1 MTENKT
7 AAEAAV
13 KTVKKGKS
21 GNTKLAWFGL
31 KFLAPWIRPY
41 RMTLFLMVV
50 PGILGG
56 LVDII
61 LPFFPDYAIR
71 NFIGKNSTE
80 GMGSFTAAYLLVLLF
95 QILMNGISA
104 YKACGMEMYVGRDLK
119 NEAFHRLQVLSVS
132 FYNQNSVGYLHARV
146 MSDTDRIGTLLSWNL
161 MEGIWYGS
169 YLIGASAVMLR
180 LRPDLALFVLLL
192 IPLTAAFSAVF
203 QKHLIRLGRLIR
215 EINGRLTGDFNEG
228 ITGAMTVKTLGI
240 EEKMDKRFFT
250 ESGEMRRAAVTSG
263 HLRGLFLSLISFSGF
278 TALALVLWKGGRL
291 TEQGLMELG
300 TLSVFMSYALGIMDP
315 VRWVV
320 KVISDLI
327 TVQVNIE
334 RFASLVT
341 AETDVKDTEEVIR
354 KYGDSFAPKPENW
367 ESVRGDVQFDDV
379 TFRYP
384 DGSVNVLEHFDLKVP
399 KGSMVAIVG
408 ETGAGKST
416 LVNLVCRFFEP
427 TEGRVLL
434 DGRDLRERSQHW
446 LHSHIG
452 YVLQTPH
459 LFSGTV
465 LDNLRFGRP
474 EATME
479 TVQEA
484 VRRVHAEDV
493 IERLEDGYET
503 DVGEGGGRLSA
514 GERQLVSFARAL
526 VADPEI
532 FVLDEATSS
541 VDTET
546 EQMIQRALTEVLKD
560 RTSFVIAHRLS
571 TIRKADM
578 ILVVHDGKIT
588 ERGTHRELMAK
599 RGSYYRLYARQYETE
614 AV

>member
-1 MTENKT
+1 MTENRK
-7 AAEAAV
+7 
-13 KTVKKGKS
+13 
-21 GNTKLAWFGL
+21 TKLPWFGL

-61 LPFFPDYAIR
+61 LPFFPDHAIR
-71 NFIGKNSTE
+71 NFIGKNTTE
-80 GMGSFTAAYLLVLLF
+80 GMGRFAAVYILVLLF

-169 YLIGASAVMLR
+169 YLVGASVVMLR
-180 LRPDLALFVLLL
+180 LRPGLALFVLLL
-192 IPLTAAFSAVF
+192 IPLTAVFSGVF
-203 QKHLIRLGRLIR
+203 QRRLTELGRRIR
-215 EINGRLTGDFNEG
+215 EINGRLTGSFNEG

-240 EEKMDKRFFT
+240 EDRMDARFFA
-250 ESGEMRRAAVTSG
+250 ESGEMRRAAVLSG

-278 TALALVLWKGGRL
+278 TALALVLWQGGKL

-341 AETDVKDTEEVIR
+341 SEPEVRDTEEVIR
-354 KYGDSFAPKPENW
+354 KYGDSFSPKPENW
-367 ESVRGDVQFDDV
+367 EEVRGDIRFEDV

-384 DGSVNVLEHFDLKVP
+384 DGSVNVLEHFDLEVP
-399 KGSMVAIVG
+399 RGSMVAIVG

-465 LDNLRFGRP
+465 LDNLRFGNP
-474 EATME
+474 DVSME
-479 TVQEA
+479 SIYDA

-493 IERLEDGYET
+493 IARLENGYDT

-514 GERQLVSFARAL
+514 GERQLLSFARAL
-526 VADPEI
+526 AVDPAI

-546 EQMIQRALTEVLKD
+546 EQMIQLALTEVLKD

-571 TIRKADM
+571 TIRKADL